1 MSATG
6 IYGLSGSGIDV
17 DSMVKVG
24 MMSKQNEY
32 DRMYKKE
39 VKQEWTKQAYADL
52 YSDLNTF
59 NSTTM
64 SKYKMSAT
72 LNPQSVSSTN
82 TAVATATANADAAA
96 MSHVV
101 NVKQSASN
109 AYLLTGNG
117 GISRATGN
125 TGSIYLRDLIDT
137 SKLAE
142 NGDQLSFTVSDGQN
156 TATITLTSQ
165 QIQGD
170 NETLNDLAAAF
181 NSAGLNIKASYDA
194 TNDSFSLYNSTGGS
208 ANGIYL
214 TAGTVGT
221 NGAVTKDNLGLQL
234 LGNLNLHTVSTSTEN
249 GVATSTLS
257 ANEVSY
263 TDASGNAVQGGKWQ
277 TSTISATLNDGAGGT
292 TNMSLA
298 TTADLGKSV
307 LTIGGKSYNI
317 TTENY
322 NYDSSSDE
330 YTLKYTDDNGDNFT
344 VKIGAA
350 ADRDVLGSSRNV
362 TVTKDG
368 ESTVA
373 YSGTGTE
380 SITTNE
386 YGGMAG
392 SDAVAVID
400 GKTYTS
406 ATNKLTVSNVT
417 YNLLATGSSTLT
429 VTQDTEK
436 VVENVLKFVEDYNE
450 MLGKLNDMYNEQ
462 KYSDYDVLT
471 ESQKKGM
478 TQEQIE
484 KWEEKAKSGL
494 MYHNQT
500 VGKLISAMREAVYTP
515 VESVDP
521 YRTDANGKEY
531 TYNTLMSI
539 GIESKTDRGI
549 LRVDEDKLRKAIAND
564 PDCVYQLFGSLDTE
578 KDEFSKN
585 GVAQRLGDVAN
596 DGLKE
601 IKTYAGTSAESADGS
616 SLGNLIEE
624 MKKKMSDFK
633 TMLNAF
639 ENSLYKKYDAME
651 SAIQRLGVSLG
662 YITGGQ

>member
-39 VKQEWTKQAYADL
+39 VRQEWTKQAYADL
-52 YSDLNTF
+52 YSDLNKF
-59 NSTTM
+59 NGTTM
-64 SKYKMSAT
+64 SKYKMSST

-96 MSHVV
+96 MTHVV
-101 NVKQSASN
+101 NVKQSATN
-109 AYLLTGNG
+109 AYLLTGDG
-117 GISRATGN
+117 GITRENGN
-125 TGSIYLRDLIDT
+125 TGSIYLKDVIDT
-137 SKLAE
+137 DLL
-142 NGDQLSFTVSDGQN
+142 GDDGSLEFTVSDGQN
-156 TATITLTSQ
+156 SSVVTITRE
-165 QIQGD
+165 QIVSSNQ
-170 NETLNDLAAAF
+170 TLNDLAAAF
-181 NSAGLNIKASYDA
+181 NGTGLNIKASYDA

-208 ANGIYL
+208 QNGIYL
-214 TAGTVGT
+214 TAG
-221 NGAVTKDNLGLQL
+221 VTRNSAFSANEAGLQL
-234 LGNLNLHTVSTSTEN
+234 LKNLNLHTVTTTTEN
-249 GVATSTLS
+249 GVAESKLSTE
-257 ANEVSY
+257 EVSY
-263 TDASGNAVQGGKWQ
+263 TDAAGQAVQGGKW
-277 TSTISATLNDGAGGT
+277 TTDTITAALGDG
-292 TNMSLA
+292 TNMTLA
-298 TTADLGKSV
+298 TTADLGRQV
-307 LTIGGKSYNI
+307 LTIDGTSYDVS
-317 TTENY
+317 NY
-322 NYDSSSDE
+322 NYDRDTDT
-330 YTLKYTDDNGDNFT
+330 YTFDYQKDGNT
-344 VKIGAA
+344 VNVTIGALT
-350 ADRDVLGSSRNV
+350 DGSRAV
-362 TVTKDG
+362 TTSVGG
-368 ESTVA
+368 EQQSI
-373 YSGTGTE
+373 GTATE
-380 SITTNE
+380 SIATSE
-386 YGGMAG
+386 YGGMSG
-392 SDAVAVID
+392 DDAIAVID

-406 ATNKLTVSNVT
+406 ATNKLTVANVT

-429 VTQDTEK
+429 VTQDTDK

-462 KYSDYDVLT
+462 KYADYDVLT

-500 VGKLISAMREAVYTP
+500 VGKLISAMREAIYTP

-531 TYNTLMSI
+531 TYSTLMSI

-549 LRVDEDKLRKAIAND
+549 LRVDEDKLRAAIAND

-578 KDEFSKN
+578 NDSFSKN
-585 GVAQRLGDVAN
+585 GVAQRLGDIAN
-596 DGLKE
+596 DSLKE
-601 IKTYAGTSAESADGS
+601 IKTYAGTSSESADGS

>member
-24 MMSKQNEY
+24 MMSKQSEY

-52 YSDLNTF
+52 YSSLNTF

-64 SKYKMSAT
+64 SKYKLSSTM
-72 LNPQSVSSTN
+72 NPQNVSSTN
-82 TAVATATANADAAA
+82 TAVATATANADAAS

-101 NVKQSASN
+101 NVTKSASN
-109 AYLLTGNG
+109 AYLLTGNE
-117 GISRATGN
+117 GINRATN
-125 TGSIYLRDLIDT
+125 NDGSIYLRDLIDT
-137 SKLAE
+137 SQLSSNDDK
-142 NGDQLSFTVSDGQN
+142 LSFTVSDGN
-156 TATITLTSQ
+156 NSATITFTAQ
-165 QIQGD
+165 QILGD
-170 NETLNDLAAAF
+170 NETLNDLVSAF
-181 NSAGLNIKASYDA
+181 NSTGLNIKASYDSN
-194 TNDSFSLYNSTGGS
+194 NDSFSLYNSTGGS

-214 TAGTVGT
+214 TAGTLKAET
-221 NGAVTKDNLGLQL
+221 DENGESVETLDKSDALALQL
-234 LGNLNLHTVSTSTEN
+234 LSNLNLHTVTTESTAS
-249 GVATSTLS
+249 GATSTLS
-257 ANEVSY
+257 DAAINLGEMPVSTATTGTVSSRTDDGNGGTVVEITGDYAAKVAYGANDTATIKIGDKTY
-263 TDASGNAVQGGKWQ
+263 TGTRTAFEDGNGVLVEYKDDDGNAV
-277 TSTISATLNDGAGGT
+277 
-292 TNMSLA
+292 
-298 TTADLGKSV
+298 SV
-307 LTIGGKSYNI
+307 AIRS
-317 TTENY
+317 
-322 NYDSSSDE
+322 
-330 YTLKYTDDNGDNFT
+330 DNG
-344 VKIGAA
+344 V
-350 ADRDVLGSSRNV
+350 DVTTTTPGDYKTNV
-362 TVTKDG
+362 G
-368 ESTVA
+368 M
-373 YSGTGTE
+373 SGT
-380 SITTNE
+380 
-386 YGGMAG
+386 
-392 SDAVAVID
+392 DAEVTID
-400 GKTYTS
+400 GRTYKS
-406 ATNKLTVSNVT
+406 ATNKITVSNVT
-417 YNLLATGSSTLT
+417 YSLLSTGSSTLT
-429 VTQDTEK
+429 VTQDTDK

-500 VGKLISAMREAVYTP
+500 VGKLISAMREAIYTP
-515 VESVDP
+515 VESVEPWKVDES
-521 YRTDANGKEY
+521 TGKEY
-531 TYNTLMSI
+531 RYSTLMSI
-539 GIESKTDRGI
+539 GIESRTDRGI
-549 LRVDEDKLRKAIAND
+549 LKVDEDKLRAAIAND
-564 PDCVYQLFGSLDTE
+564 PDCVYQLFGSLDTAN
-578 KDEFSKN
+578 DEFSNN

-596 DGLKE
+596 DALTE